1 MAGAGD
7 DTDSK
12 LWQDAIALFER
23 LRELDAEEAA
33 KALDAAS
40 PAVRER
46 VIRMQR
52 AETGTGPLDQ
62 RLPDAHAP
70 QQLGRWRIG
79 AVLGRGGMSVV
90 YRARSSV
97 APEDQVAAVKLLAL
111 PTPGAEAHARFAREI
126 DILARLRHPGIAP
139 LYDAGVAPDG
149 RPWFAMALVE
159 GEAIDA
165 WCARTR
171 PDPRAVVGRVVA
183 VADAVAH
190 AHRHLVVH
198 RDIKPGNVMVDAEGR
213 VMLLDF
219 GISRVLEEGVSELTS
234 GGSYPLTPRYAAPEQ
249 RRGGPVST
257 ATDVYGLGALLHTLL
272 LRAPPVMPDSA
283 DTVVLPSASPLPAD
297 LQAVLRQAL
306 AREPGQRYAGAA
318 ELAADLRAWL
328 DGKPVQ
334 ARRGGSGYRLRRWI
348 RRHPLPAA
356 LAAALVASIAV
367 GVGTSLWQAGEAQ
380 AQAAVAREAQAA
392 AEAAR
397 ARAEAVRDYV
407 AQMLAASNPSLGR
420 EATASDLLDAGEAR
434 VDAALE
440 AGQPEVAADL
450 LRLIAGARGSRGEY
464 EAARELYE
472 RGLALA
478 ATTPGI
484 DPRLHWT
491 LLVDHGEQ
499 LRTLGEGRR
508 AVELTSRGLDM
519 AREHGADEQELIL
532 LEVMLAAAESAAGEN
547 QQAFARMQELR
558 DRFREDDLRGS
569 MTHLKYLELL
579 STVNALLDK
588 PDDRELFEERLDVA
602 SRVYADNPGWLAF
615 TYADAVPTLRRWPD
629 YARAQELAEAAV
641 KVADEN
647 YAEPHVIAAIAYCNA
662 AGLAMDQGRREE
674 AGVLLDRTL
683 AIDAALKRV
692 HVHALSC
699 VLHRAELR
707 ALKGDVT
714 GAEADVAAADAMRV
728 ALGEGPDSSWRATGC
743 GYAVTAHLV
752 AGDLD
757 GARAARARC
766 PDAVAEGSPLA
777 NVDAELA
784 LLDGKPEVAAKR
796 LPPGKGG
803 DGPKPVAPVWLRVW
817 RLRLALLDATDP
829 AAAADL
835 RPAVLAAVEAMPGP
849 WKNRELVRDCLARP
863 GAALSCPGAL

>member
-23 LRELDAEEAA
+23 LRDLDDDQAA
-33 KALDAAS
+33 AALEAAS
-40 PAVRER
+40 PAVRDR
-46 VIRMQR
+46 VRRMQK
-52 AETGTGPLDQ
+52 AEAGTGPLDQ
-62 RLPDAHAP
+62 RLPDAHTP
-70 QQLGRWRIG
+70 EQLGRWRIG

-111 PTPGAEAHARFAREI
+111 PTPSDEARARFAREI
-126 DILARLRHPGIAP
+126 QILARLRHPGIAP
-139 LYDAGVAPDG
+139 LFDAGVAPDG
-149 RPWFAMALVE
+149 RPWFAMALVD

-165 WCARTR
+165 WSARTR
-171 PDPRAVVGRVVA
+171 PDTRDIVGRVAA

-213 VMLLDF
+213 VVLLDF

-272 LRAPPVMPDSA
+272 LRAPPVLPDSA
-283 DTVVLPSASPLPAD
+283 DTAVLPGDCRLPAD

-328 DGKPVQ
+328 DGKPVK

-367 GVGTSLWQAGEAQ
+367 GVGTSLWQAGEARTQ
-380 AQAAVAREAQAA
+380 ANAAREAQAE
-392 AEAAR
+392 AETAR

-407 AQMLAASNPSLGR
+407 AEMLAASNPSLGR
-420 EATASDLLDAGEAR
+420 EATAADLLDAGEAR

-440 AGQPEVAADL
+440 AGQPEVATDL
-450 LRLIAGARGSRGEY
+450 LRLIAGARTTRGEY
-464 EAARELYE
+464 DVAAELFE

-478 ATTPGI
+478 ERTPGI

-491 LLVDHGEQ
+491 LMADYSEA
-499 LRTLGEGRR
+499 LRPVGKNRR
-508 AVELTSRGLDM
+508 AVDLATDALAM
-519 AREHGADEQELIL
+519 ARRHGADEHELIL
-532 LEVMLAAAESAAGEN
+532 LTLELATTESAAGDNE
-547 QQAFARMQELR
+547 QALARMEPLR
-558 DRFREDDLRGS
+558 ERFREDDLRGS
-569 MTHLKYLELL
+569 QTHLRYLELL
-579 STVNALLDK
+579 STVNALLRK

-602 SRVYADNPGWLAF
+602 ARVYANNPGWLAF

-629 YARAQELAEAAV
+629 YPRAQELADAAV

-647 YAEPHVIAAIAYCNA
+647 YTEPHVIAAIAYCNA
-662 AGLAMDQGRREE
+662 AGLALDRGRREE
-674 AGVLLDRTL
+674 AMELLDRTIT
-683 AIDAALKRV
+683 IDAALKRV
-692 HVHALSC
+692 HAHALSC
-699 VLHRAELR
+699 LLHRAELR
-707 ALKGDVT
+707 GLAGDVP
-714 GAEADVAAADAMRV
+714 GALADVAAAETMRV
-728 ALGEGPDSSWRATGC
+728 ALGEGPESRWRATGC
-743 GYAVTAHLV
+743 AYAMRAHLV
-752 AGDLD
+752 AGDPD
-757 GARAARARC
+757 GARAARAACR
-766 PDAVAEGSPLA
+766 DAAGNESLLEMA
-777 NVDAELA
+777 DAELA
-784 LLDGKPEVAAKR
+784 LLEGKPGLAAQ
-796 LPPGKGG
+796 LLPAPPG
-803 DGPKPVAPVWLRVW
+803 DAPEPIAPIWLRNW

-829 AAAADL
+829 AAAAEL

-849 WKNRELVRDCLARP
+849 WKNRELVQDCLARP

>member
-7 DTDSK
+7 ETDSK
-12 LWQDAIALFER
+12 LWQDAITLFER
-23 LRELDAEEAA
+23 LRELDGDEAA
-33 KALDAAS
+33 KELEAAA
-40 PAVRER
+40 PAVKDR
-46 VIRMQR
+46 VLRMQR
-52 AETGTGPLDQ
+52 AEAGSGPLDQ

-70 QQLGRWRIG
+70 EQLGRWRIG

-111 PTPGAEAHARFAREI
+111 PTPSEEARARFAREI
-126 DILARLRHPGIAP
+126 QILARLRHPGIAP

-165 WCARTR
+165 WCARLR
-171 PDPRAVVGRVVA
+171 PDARAVVEVVAA

-198 RDIKPGNVMVDAEGR
+198 RDIKPGNVMVDADGR
-213 VMLLDF
+213 VVLLDF

-272 LRAPPVMPDSA
+272 LRAPPVLPDSA
-283 DTVVLPSASPLPAD
+283 DTVVLPSDSHLAAD

-306 AREPGQRYAGAA
+306 ARDPGQRYAGAA

-334 ARRGGSGYRLRRWI
+334 ARRGGPGYRLRRWI

-356 LAAALVASIAV
+356 LAAALVASITV
-367 GVGTSLWQAGEAQ
+367 GVGTSLWQAGEAR
-380 AQAAVAREAQAA
+380 AQATAAREAQAD

-407 AQMLAASNPSLGR
+407 AEMMAASNPSLGR
-420 EATASDLLDAGEAR
+420 EATAADLLDAGEAR
-434 VDAALE
+434 VDAAME

-450 LRLIAGARGSRGEY
+450 LRLIAGARTTRGEY
-464 EAARELYE
+464 DVAAELFE

-478 ATTPGI
+478 ERPPGI

-491 LLVDHGEQ
+491 LMADYSEA
-499 LRTLGEGRR
+499 LRPVGKNRR
-508 AVELTSRGLDM
+508 AVELATDALAM
-519 AREHGADEQELIL
+519 ARRHGADEQELIL
-532 LEVMLAAAESAAGEN
+532 LTLELATTESAAGDSE
-547 QQAFARMQELR
+547 QALARMEPLR
-558 DRFREDDLRGS
+558 ERFREDDLRGS
-569 MTHLKYLELL
+569 PTHLRYLELL
-579 STVNALLDK
+579 STVNALLRK

-602 SRVYADNPGWLAF
+602 ARVYADNPGWLAF

-629 YARAQELAEAAV
+629 YPRAQELADAAV

-647 YAEPHVIAAIAYCNA
+647 YTEPHVIAAIAYCNA
-662 AGLAMDQGRREE
+662 AGLALDRGRREE
-674 AGVLLDRTL
+674 ARVLLDRTIT
-683 AIDAALKRV
+683 IDAALKRM

-699 VLHRAELR
+699 LLHRAELR
-707 ALKGDVT
+707 GLAGDVP
-714 GAEADVAAADAMRV
+714 GALADVAAAEAMRV
-728 ALGEGPDSSWRATGC
+728 ALGEGPESRWRATGC
-743 GYAVTAHLV
+743 AYAVRAHLV
-752 AGDLD
+752 AGDPD
-757 GARAARARC
+757 GARAARAACR
-766 PDAVAEGSPLA
+766 DAAGNESLLA
-777 NVDAELA
+777 MADAELA
-784 LLDGKPEVAAKR
+784 LLEGKPGLAAQ
-796 LPPGKGG
+796 LLPAPPG
-803 DGPKPVAPVWLRVW
+803 DAPEPIAPIWLRNW

-829 AAAADL
+829 AAAAEL

-849 WKNRELVRDCLARP
+849 WENRGLVYDCLARP